1 MKCNE
6 FNRHIERLF
15 DADAADPKHSEMEA
29 HMQSC
34 PACAETYRRSRAAF
48 DAATPRCEI
57 HAPASLKERIMREA
71 RTQSRPARG
80 FRSGWLRPL
89 SAAVAAAAVVALILF
104 NPIESRRAFAAGK
117 LFREAAAVMDKTPSC
132 YMEMEVRT
140 VPQDNFALIDADA
153 PFTLHRMWVT
163 SGNRWRLEKKGRIAL
178 SDGERILLWQPA
190 RHTGSILP
198 FGNETLEGF
207 GELADLSSLMLREEA
222 RAEARRGA
230 TYKKEVGAQTI
241 TLTVEAPAEGDFTN
255 DAMRNTSVTESDNRR
270 TYVFDRATGRLES
283 LKIEI
288 RPKKKYV
295 TVIELKRIDYDTEI
309 GDGLFTQPEG
319 IEWVDLRQGVGG
331 SRLAGISAEDAV
343 RQIFR
348 ATEHWDEALLK
359 EAFVYYPLERLKPR
373 FEGSRL
379 VEMQKP
385 FRSGRYPGVFVRC
398 RIRTA
403 KGKKEKLQL
412 ALRNDNAQGTWVVDG
427 GI

>member
-15 DADAADPKHSEMEA
+15 DADTPLSQRREMET

-34 PACAETYRRSRAAF
+34 PECAECYRRSRAAL
-48 DAATPRCEI
+48 DAATPRCEVR
-57 HAPASLKERIMREA
+57 APASLKERIMREA
-71 RTQSRPARG
+71 RTQERPAPS
-80 FRSGWLRPL
+80 FRLGWLRPL

-104 NPIESRRAFAAGK
+104 NPIESQRALAAGK
-117 LFREAAAVMDKTPSC
+117 LFREAAAALDRTQAF

-153 PFTLHRMWVT
+153 PFTLHRMWVAP
-163 SGNRWRLEKKGRIAL
+163 GNRWRLEKEGRIAL
-178 SDGERILLWQPA
+178 SDGQRILLWQPA
-190 RHTGSILP
+190 THSGSILP
-198 FGNETLEGF
+198 LESGTLEGF
-207 GELADLSSLMLREEA
+207 GELVDLPSLLLREEA
-222 RAEARRGA
+222 RAESRRGT
-230 TYKKEVGAQTI
+230 TYKKEVGDRTI

-295 TVIELKRIDYDTEI
+295 TVAELKRIDYDPQI
-309 GDGLFTQPEG
+309 GDGLFAQPQG
-319 IEWVDLRQGVGG
+319 IDWVDLRGGVGG
-331 SRLAGISAEDAV
+331 SRLAGISAEEAV

-348 ATEHWDEALLK
+348 ATEHWNEALLK
-359 EAFVYYPLERLKPR
+359 EAFVYYPLEVLKSR

-379 VEMQKP
+379 IEMQKP
-385 FRSGRYPGVFVRC
+385 FRSGQYPGVFVRC

-403 KGKKEKLQL
+403 DGKKEKLQL
-412 ALRNDNAQGTWVVDG
+412 ALRNDNAQGAWVVDG